1 MTHFDLKRNGHM
13 KRLLRRR
20 PSPAMLVA
28 LLALFVAM
36 GGSSYAAVKISA
48 RDIQRGAVGTR
59 AVANGAI
66 RSADIRN
73 ATITGVDVKD
83 DSLTNADI
91 DNTKLSALTAKSADT
106 AAHATTATSATTAT
120 KATNAT
126 NADNAANAGKL
137 DGLDSADFT
146 RPACTS
152 QTGAIKGSVTI
163 AASAAFSSSFTAV
176 PGYNCSGQ
184 SVEARRQSMG
194 RYDIRFNGSPS
205 TTVVAT
211 PIVAGFKTD
220 QISVT
225 NTGPGQ
231 FTIYVLDPL
240 PAPGAFVDDSFTVI
254 AP

>member
-1 MTHFDLKRNGHM
+1 MI
-13 KRLLRRR
+13 
-20 PSPAMLVA
+20 VA

-59 AVANGAI
+59 AIANNSI
-66 RSADIRN
+66 RSADVHN
-73 ATITGVDVKD
+73 AAITGADVKD

-91 DNTKLSALTAKSADT
+91 DNTSLSAATAKSADT
-106 AAHATTATSATTAT
+106 AARATIATSATTAA
-120 KATNAT
+120 KATNAD

-137 DGLDSADFT
+137 DGLDSTDFT

-152 QTGAIKGSVTI
+152 ETGAIKGSVTI
-163 AASAAFSSSFTAV
+163 AASAGFSSSFTPV
-176 PGYNCSGQ
+176 TGYNCSGQ
-184 SVEARRQSMG
+184 SIEARRLSMG
-194 RYDIRFNGSPS
+194 RYEIRFNGSPV
-205 TTVVAT
+205 TAVVAT
-211 PIVAGFKTD
+211 PIVAAFKTD

-240 PAPGAFVDDSFTVI
+240 PAPGAFVDDSFTVL

>member
-1 MTHFDLKRNGHM
+1 M
-13 KRLLRRR
+13 KRLLSRR
-20 PSPAMLVA
+20 PSPAMIVA
-28 LLALFVAM
+28 LIALFVAM

-48 RDIQRGAVGTR
+48 RDINRGAVGTR
-59 AVANGAI
+59 AIADNSV
-66 RSADIRN
+66 RSGDIHN
-73 ATITGVDVKD
+73 ATVSGIDVKD

-91 DNTKLSALTAKSADT
+91 DNTNLSALTAKSADT
-106 AAHATTATSATTAT
+106 AAHATTATTATSATTAT

-126 NADNAANAGKL
+126 NADNADNAANAAKL

-152 QTGAIKGSVTI
+152 QTGALKGAVTI
-163 AASAAFSSSFTAV
+163 AASAGFSSSFATV

-194 RYDIRFNGSPS
+194 RYDIRFNGSPV
-205 TTVVAT
+205 TQVVAT

-240 PAPGAFVDDSFTVI
+240 PAPGAFIDDSFTVI

>member
-1 MTHFDLKRNGHM
+1 MDFDLGGISQM
-13 KRLLRRR
+13 KRLLSKR
-20 PSPAMLVA
+20 PSPAMIVA
-28 LLALFVAM
+28 LVALFVAM

-48 RDIQRGAVGTR
+48 RDINKGAVGTR
-59 AVANGAI
+59 AIANNSI
-66 RSADIRN
+66 RSGDIHN
-73 ATITGVDVKD
+73 ATVSGIDVKD

-91 DNTKLSALTAKSADT
+91 DNTNLSALTAKSADT
-106 AAHATTATSATTAT
+106 AAHATTATKAT
-120 KATNAT
+120 K
-126 NADNAANAGKL
+126 ADNAANAGKL

-152 QTGAIKGSVTI
+152 QTGALKGAVTI
-163 AASAAFSSSFTAV
+163 AASAGFTSSFTAV

-194 RYDIRFNGSPS
+194 RYDIRFNGSPVTS
-205 TTVVAT
+205 VVAT